1 MASLFTLV
9 EALWLFLP
17 AYIANMTPPVA
28 AKVLPKWNAP
38 IDGGRTHRDGRPVL
52 GKSKTWRGLVTG
64 AVAAALV
71 ALAQSLVV
79 HTDWA
84 LSDFAYTAFGDNVAA
99 PLAIGFAL
107 GFGAVAGDAIKS
119 YFKRRT
125 GRQGGAPWI
134 PFDQLDF
141 VVFGLAA
148 AFLTATLLFMA
159 GATNHWFLDGFVQG
173 DGWIRLLIIVLAT
186 PLLHLAV
193 NVIAYKLGFKEVP
206 W

>member
-17 AYIANMTPPVA
+17 AYVANMTPPVT
-28 AKVLPKWNAP
+28 AKLFPKWDAP

-52 GKSKTWRGLVTG
+52 GRSKTWRGLVTG

-71 ALAQSLVV
+71 AAAQSLV
-79 HTDWA
+79 HRTDWT
-84 LSDFAYTAFGDNVAA
+84 LSDFGYTALGNVAA
-99 PLAIGFAL
+99 PLAIGFSL
-107 GFGAVAGDAIKS
+107 GFGAVAGDAVKS

-148 AFLTATLLFMA
+148 SFLTATVLFLA
-159 GATNHWFLDGFVQG
+159 GATRHWFLEGFVYG
-173 DGWIRLLIIVLAT
+173 DGWIRLLIVVLAT
-186 PLLHLAV
+186 PLLHLLV
-193 NVIAYKLGFKEVP
+193 NFIAYKLGFKEVP

>member
-1 MASLFTLV
+1 MPSLFTVV

-28 AKVLPKWNAP
+28 AKVFPKWDAP

-52 GKSKTWRGLVTG
+52 GKSKTWRGLWTG
-64 AVAAALV
+64 AVVAALV
-71 ALAQSLVV
+71 AAAQSLV
-79 HTDWA
+79 HRTDWA
-84 LSDFAYTAFGDNVAA
+84 LSDFGYAAFGNVLA
-99 PLAIGFAL
+99 PVAIGFSL
-107 GFGAVAGDAIKS
+107 GFGAVAGDAVKS

-125 GRQGGAPWI
+125 GRQGGAPWV

-148 AFLTATLLFMA
+148 AFLTTTVLFLT
-159 GATNHWFLDGFVQG
+159 GAAEHWFLEGFVYG
-173 DGWIRLLIIVLAT
+173 DGWVRLLIVLLVT
-186 PLLHLAV
+186 PVLHLLV
-193 NVIAYKLGFKEVP
+193 NVLAYKLGFKEVP